1 MEQPPAPEKDAA
13 RFAGNLL
20 LPLLIVTIAAVL
32 FIQSL
37 DFPAQEDVGPAAV
50 PHLWMAFLACFGVYL
65 IVQAARRM
73 GKPDPVPGRVG
84 FVLLFVG
91 WLVAYLMAV
100 EEIGYFVSTFVFLV
114 ASMYVLTYRN
124 HVVIFSVSLG
134 WLGFSYLV
142 FYKLLFI
149 PLPVGDLLR
158 PLIE

>member
-13 RFAGNLL
+13 KFAGNLL

-32 FIQSL
+32 FVQSL

-65 IVQAARRM
+65 IVQAARRR
-73 GKPDPVPGRVG
+73 GKPDPVPGRVR

-100 EEIGYFVSTFVFLV
+100 EGIGYFVSTFVFLV
-114 ASMYVLTYRN
+114 GSMYVLTYRN